1 MRGADEMTAD
11 ELARRLDRLRAD
23 LEHTR
28 ADYEQIMVHLAGLSS
43 TVTDQTKRRALE
55 LFVTVVATDY
65 ELKVLLLRDL
75 SDPTDR
81 EVWEKYL
88 ALLSWAAIEE
98 LPPRISS
105 EYREAGR
112 AFKDALK
119 PIKSDADDMTNL
131 TEIRNRV
138 VAHRDLEGGDHWLAQ
153 WHLAAIANKHNGR
166 SVLQSRIVA
175 HTGTILNA
183 LRALGTAIRDRHPDV
198 LPQRAR
204 SADG

>member
-1 MRGADEMTAD
+1 MTAD

-98 LPPRISS
+98 LP
-105 EYREAGR
+105 RE
-112 AFKDALK
+112 
-119 PIKSDADDMTNL
+119 S
-131 TEIRNRV
+131 
-138 VAHRDLEGGDHWLAQ
+138 VASIARRGGP
-153 WHLAAIANKHNGR
+153 
-166 SVLQSRIVA
+166 SRP
-175 HTGTILNA
+175 L
-183 LRALGTAIRDRHPDV
+183 
-198 LPQRAR
+198 
-204 SADG
+204 